1 MTEFTKGIFEVSRDV
16 YKNNKGS
23 ILRTIVYTI
32 GHFAIAITVLMLVAD
47 VSFMIALT
55 DAIVE
60 PIANSV
66 WYFVLDKWWASKSKK
81 FKLGRVRLLLKEPRS
96 TLSWHKDPECRLH
109 VPIITNPGCSMVIEN
124 VAKHLPA
131 DGRVWITNNTKYHN
145 FFNGGEQAR
154 IHLVACVLDSPFK

>member
-1 MTEFTKGIFEVSRDV
+1 MTELTKGIFEVSKNVD
-16 YKNNKGS
+16 KNNKGS

-81 FKLGRVRLLLKEPRS
+81 S
-96 TLSWHKDPECRLH
+96 
-109 VPIITNPGCSMVIEN
+109 
-124 VAKHLPA
+124 
-131 DGRVWITNNTKYHN
+131 
-145 FFNGGEQAR
+145 
-154 IHLVACVLDSPFK
+154 